1 LSFPKAVSHIQNAAG
16 LGASHQTE
24 WTGIVARMMHLFAT
38 STPEQADVIPP
49 VLFLVWGVAFVF
61 AVT

>member
-1 LSFPKAVSHIQNAAG
+1 
-16 LGASHQTE
+16 
-24 WTGIVARMMHLFAT
+24 MHLFAT

-49 VLFLVWGVAFVF
+49 VLLLVWGVAFVF